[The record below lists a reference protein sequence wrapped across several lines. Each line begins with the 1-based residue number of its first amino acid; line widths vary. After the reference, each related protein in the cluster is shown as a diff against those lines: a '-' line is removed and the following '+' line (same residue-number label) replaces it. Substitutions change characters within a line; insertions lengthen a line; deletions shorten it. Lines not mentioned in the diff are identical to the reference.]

1 MTNCKEKPIKIKT
14 IQQLINMLSIKI
26 QEKNMLIL
34 SWNNDFIKGIN
45 MYNSKNTN
53 KNVII

>member
-1 MTNCKEKPIKIKT
+1 MTNRKEKPIKIKT

-34 SWNNDFIKGIN
+34 SWNKDFIKGIN